1 MSVANIISSGLMPAV
16 VMIVVIYGVY
26 KKTPLLDIFSEGAKN
41 GLMTVFNI
49 LPVLIALMCASSVFV
64 KSGMAGIFQT
74 AVKPITDII
83 HFSLGTCASFINKN
97 VFLLCSYG
105 TYNGDLQILRSRFV
119 YRQNRF
125 RNACLYG
132 NCILYNECIFFFR
145 KHKKHTI
152 HSFLLP
158 FFRSLRN
165 CRQCS
170 HNLFYVVLDLIGK
183 IILY

>member
-1 MSVANIISSGLMPAV
+1 MCFICFCKIRYGRNISDSCKAH
-16 VMIVVIYGVY
+16 YGY
-26 KKTPLLDIFSEGAKN
+26 NT
-41 GLMTVFNI
+41 
-49 LPVLIALMCASSVFV
+49 
-64 KSGMAGIFQT
+64 
-74 AVKPITDII
+74 
-83 HFSLGTCASFINKN
+83 FSLGAYASFINKN
-97 VFLLCSYG
+97 VFLICRYW
-105 TYNGDLQILRSRFV
+105 TYNGNLQILRSRFI

-145 KHKKHTI
+145 KRKKHTI
-152 HSFLLP
+152 HSFMLP
-158 FFRSLRN
+158 CFRSLRN

>member
-64 KSGMAGIFQT
+64 KSGMAEIFQT

-83 HFSLGTCASFINKN
+83 HFSSEL
-97 VFLLCSYG
+97 VPLLSIKMFSSSAATGLITEIFKSYG
-105 TYNGDLQILRSRFV
+105 PDSYIGRTASVMLACTETVFYTMSV
-119 YRQNRF
+119 YFSSVNIKNTRYTLF
-125 RNACLYG
+125 CCLV
-132 NCILYNECIFFFR
+132 
-145 KHKKHTI
+145 
-152 HSFLLP
+152 S
-158 FFRSLRN
+158 
-165 CRQCS
+165 
-170 HNLFYVVLDLIGK
+170 VLCGTAASAVITCFM
-183 IILY
+183 